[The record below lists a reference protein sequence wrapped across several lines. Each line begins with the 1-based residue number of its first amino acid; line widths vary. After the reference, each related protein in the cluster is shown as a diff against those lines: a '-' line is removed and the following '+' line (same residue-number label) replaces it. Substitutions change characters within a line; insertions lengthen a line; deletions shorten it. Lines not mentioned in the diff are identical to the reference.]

1 MSWVDVTTAVGT
13 ASAAVIALGLGL
25 RAEWRATRLERKLA
39 SEEDRRQAVHV
50 AAWMLVEQYDE
61 DGASEVLVD
70 EPSTDWRKVRV
81 YEVIQN
87 ASDEPIWDVVVRAPM
102 FTEKSPDSD
111 ELNVDEC
118 EDEIMS
124 IGPHETHKS
133 QIKVMTLPYNRFPLK
148 ISFRDNAGREWHRD
162 DRGRLQAGRVF
173 EASWGWMDKLA
184 EEKAAPEKS
193 HEPTRSRSVARKV
206 LGRVVRHSI
215 APDND
220 HDNPHGTYTGH
231 HE

>member
-39 SEEDRRQAVHV
+39 GEEDRRQAVHV

-61 DGASEVLVD
+61 DGAREVLVD
-70 EPSTDWRKVRV
+70 DPSMDWRKVRV

-87 ASDEPIWDVVVRAPM
+87 ASDEPIWDVVVRATV
-102 FTEKSPDSD
+102 FKEKNEGSD
-111 ELNVDEC
+111 ELEIDEC

-133 QIKVMTLPYNRFPLK
+133 QITIMTLPYNRFPLK

-162 DRGRLQAGRVF
+162 DRGRLQDGRIF
-173 EASWGWMDKLA
+173 EASWSWIDKLA
-184 EEKAAPEKS
+184 EEKSAQEKS
-193 HEPTRSRSVARKV
+193 HQPTRRRSAVRKI
-206 LGRVVRHSI
+206 LGRGARPSI
-215 APDND
+215 AANND
-220 HDNPHGTYTGH
+220 HGPT
-231 HE
+231 HEAHTDRHE